1 MNKCNNCG
9 KSWHVY
15 KQCKLP
21 IVSIGLINVNEKKEY
36 LMICRKKSLGYVDF
50 LCGKYS
56 LSSILHIMNLI
67 D

>member
-36 LMICRKKSLGYVDF
+36 LMIPKKINARAMVISPTIIKKAF
-50 LCGKYS
+50 S
-56 LSSILHIMNLI
+56 ILSSVK
-67 D
+67 